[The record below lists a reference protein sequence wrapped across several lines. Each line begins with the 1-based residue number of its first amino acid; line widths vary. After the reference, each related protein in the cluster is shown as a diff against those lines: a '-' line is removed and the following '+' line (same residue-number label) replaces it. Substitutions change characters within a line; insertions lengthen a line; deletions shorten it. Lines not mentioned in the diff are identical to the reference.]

1 MKRETYKKFVS
12 QRSHAIAVCGTT
24 NELLWVFELLPLLL
38 QRQKQRSKQQC
49 TTLMGIHH
57 STLMKCIKTN
67 TTYLN
72 SFKFK
77 IISSNNLLLYKEKE
91 ISVFLNLVKQKRSH
105 FESYKYRNKKAQ
117 KVYAQHIIN
126 PLLTFARSQRQGGQV
141 FESQRDCAKF
151 LKVDRGTLRK
161 LLNNT
166 EEKCF
171 RKVWKLRI
179 V

>member
-24 NELLWVFELLPLLL
+24 NELLWVFE
-38 QRQKQRSKQQC
+38 SKQQC

-57 STLMKCIKTN
+57 STLMKCMKTN

-126 PLLTFARSQRQGGQV
+126 PLLSQV